1 MKVID
6 EHRYDAIHSRAFG
19 VEPICRVL
27 SEHGR
32 LTAPSTY
39 YELMSRPVCDRVIRE
54 AELLTQIRR
63 VHVENDGCMGPRFR
77 RIRPFTA
84 TLGYRRSPRLCN
96 VADGGNGKGASAL
109 PAVVQP

>member
-1 MKVID
+1 M
-6 EHRYDAIHSRAFG
+6 
-19 VEPICRVL
+19 L

-32 LTAPSTY
+32 LTAPSTC
-39 YELMSRPVCDRVIRE
+39 YEAMSRPVCDRVIRE

-63 VHVENDGCMGPRFR
+63 VHVDNYGVYGAAISADSA
-77 RIRPFTA
+77 FTA
-84 TLGYRRSPRLCN
+84 TLGYRRSPLLCN